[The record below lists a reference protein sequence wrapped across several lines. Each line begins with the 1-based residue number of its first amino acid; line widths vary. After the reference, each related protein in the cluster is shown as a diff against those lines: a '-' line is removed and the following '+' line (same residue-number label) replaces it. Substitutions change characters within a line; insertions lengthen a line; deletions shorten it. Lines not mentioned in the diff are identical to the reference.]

1 MRKVFLVLLLGC
13 LPPVRNVLA
22 QEEAVPQVSSPL
34 PGQVVQGLVVI
45 NGTVDVFGFSSYEL
59 SFAYA
64 GDEGRTWFL
73 IQRSAEPVSQA
84 NLGTWDTTVLTDGD
98 YDLRLRVFL
107 LDGSEQQAVVEGLR
121 VRNYTPAPTEIPTA
135 TPTEFASL
143 TIPTP
148 RYVAP
153 DPATATPS
161 FPTPTPLPANPVEL
175 DRGTILAAVGR
186 GGLAAVLVI
195 LALAFLLRHRRE

>member
-1 MRKVFLVLLLGC
+1 MPEVT
-13 LPPVRNVLA
+13 
-22 QEEAVPQVSSPL
+22 SPL
-34 PGQVVQGLVVI
+34 PGQVLQGLVVI
-45 NGTVDVFGFSSYEL
+45 NGTVDAFAFSSYEL

-64 GDEGRTWFL
+64 GDAGGTWFL
-73 IQRSAEPVSQA
+73 IRRSSEAVSQGS
-84 NLGTWDTTVLTDGD
+84 LGTWDTTVLTDGD
-98 YDLRLRVFL
+98 YDLLLRVFL
-107 LDGSEQQAVVEGLR
+107 LDGSVQEARVEGLR
-121 VRNYTPAPTEIPTA
+121 VRNYTPASTEVPTA

-175 DRGTILAAVGR
+175 KRGTIQEAVGR
-186 GGLAAVLVI
+186 GALAAVLAI
-195 LALAFLLRHRRE
+195 LALAFLLRLRRD